1 MTRKGTIRRA
11 LSDTIGLAALCAA
24 FWAVLCAPEIYRALA
39 L

>member
-1 MTRKGTIRRA
+1 MIRRA

-24 FWAVLCAPEIYRALA
+24 FWALLHMPEIAQVL